1 MKEEYEEPEP
11 DYVSFAF
18 VYYSFENFSIKISFL
33 CISEL
38 ISGWLFCFKNSKK
51 NAVVLQKY
59 L

>member
-38 ISGWLFCFKNSKK
+38 ISG
-51 NAVVLQKY
+51 
-59 L
+59 